1 MHMINKLFF
10 VSLLPV
16 TLSFPLLQSAQAAT
30 SSTTA
35 FTATIVGGACD
46 ISAPPTVSVNSG
58 TAIASEDIA
67 AGTGPEAPFNLT
79 LSGCKG
85 YGLVPSITLE
95 GDVTD
100 TSGMPLFLSNT
111 STTKGYGILL
121 TTAGNTNFK
130 MNDNL
135 AANMKITAE
144 NKTWATTMASSLDGT
159 IPVIASVSCGN
170 CAADADI
177 QGGELKA
184 SVSFKFEYN

>member
-1 MHMINKLFF
+1 MHLIKKLFF
-10 VSLLPV
+10 VFSLPGALV
-16 TLSFPLLQSAQAAT
+16 FTLLQSAQAAT
-30 SSTTA
+30 SATTA
-35 FTATIVGGACD
+35 FTATIVGGACN

-58 TAIASEDIA
+58 AVIASEDIA

-95 GDVTD
+95 GDVSN
-100 TSGMPLFLSNT
+100 TSGKPLFLSNT

-121 TTAGNTNFK
+121 TTKGNTNFK
-130 MNDNL
+130 MSDNL
-135 AANMKITAE
+135 AADMKITAE
-144 NKTWATTMASSLDGT
+144 NKTWATTMASSLNGT
-159 IPVIASVSCGN
+159 IPVIASVSCGD

-184 SVSFKFEYN
+184 TVAFKFEYN